1 MKKQNKKLF
10 ISEQLCD
17 YVTFNFI
24 PFETETLIKK
34 LTFDFIE
41 HQ

>member
-24 PFETETLIKK
+24 SFETEALNQEKT
-34 LTFDFIE
+34 
-41 HQ
+41 